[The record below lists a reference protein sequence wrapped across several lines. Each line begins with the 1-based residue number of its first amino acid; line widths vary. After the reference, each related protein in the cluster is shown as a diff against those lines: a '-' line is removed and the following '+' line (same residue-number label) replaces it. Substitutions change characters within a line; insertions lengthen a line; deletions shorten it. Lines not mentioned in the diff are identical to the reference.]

1 VLVFICDLWF
11 YPQLMIYKFVI
22 YKMEKEQAFEM
33 VAKIIHDRG
42 VELIVGGNPAF
53 ETEFVLFYIESTMHQ
68 WGYKNPKVAAYCDAI
83 KAENDNFRAMGI
95 C

>member
-1 VLVFICDLWF
+1 MLLNHKLDVIKTQNIICDKS
-11 YPQLMIYKFVI
+11 YMT
-22 YKMEKEQAFEM
+22 KEQAFEI
-33 VAKIIHDRG
+33 VAKIVHDRG

-53 ETEFVLFYIESTMHQ
+53 ETEFVLFYIESTMLA

>member
-1 VLVFICDLWF
+1 MKLH
-11 YPQLMIYKFVI
+11 
-22 YKMEKEQAFEM
+22 MEKEQAFET

-53 ETEFVLFYIESTMHQ
+53 ETEFVLFYIESTMIQ
-68 WGYKNPKVAAYCDAI
+68 WGYKNPHVAAYCDAI
-83 KAENDNFRAMGI
+83 KAENDKFREMGI

>member
-1 VLVFICDLWF
+1 
-11 YPQLMIYKFVI
+11 
-22 YKMEKEQAFEM
+22 
-33 VAKIIHDRG
+33 

-53 ETEFVLFYIESTMHQ
+53 ETEFVLFHIESTMHQ

>member
-1 VLVFICDLWF
+1 MLLNHKLDVIKTQNIICDKS
-11 YPQLMIYKFVI
+11 YMT
-22 YKMEKEQAFEM
+22 KEQAFEI
-33 VAKIIHDRG
+33 VAKIVHDRG
-42 VELIVGGNPAF
+42 VELIIGGNPAF
-53 ETEFVLFYIESTMHQ
+53 ETEFVLFYIESTMLA

>member
-1 VLVFICDLWF
+1 
-11 YPQLMIYKFVI
+11 
-22 YKMEKEQAFEM
+22 MEKEQAFEI

-53 ETEFVLFYIESTMHQ
+53 ETESVLFYIESTMIK
-68 WGYKNPKVAAYCDAI
+68 WGFKNPKVAAYCDSI

>member
-1 VLVFICDLWF
+1 
-11 YPQLMIYKFVI
+11 
-22 YKMEKEQAFEM
+22 MEKEQAFEI
-33 VAKIIHDRG
+33 VAKIIYDRG

-53 ETEFVLFYIESTMHQ
+53 ETELVLFYIESTMIQ
-68 WGYKNPKVAAYCDAI
+68 WGFKNPKVSAYCDVI

>member
-1 VLVFICDLWF
+1 
-11 YPQLMIYKFVI
+11 M
-22 YKMEKEQAFEM
+22 
-33 VAKIIHDRG
+33 
-42 VELIVGGNPAF
+42 GGNPAF
-53 ETEFVLFYIESTMHQ
+53 ETEFVLFYIESTMLA

>member
-1 VLVFICDLWF
+1 MLVFICDLWF

>member
-1 VLVFICDLWF
+1 MLLNHKLDVIKPQNIICDKS
-11 YPQLMIYKFVI
+11 YMD
-22 YKMEKEQAFEM
+22 KEQAFEI
-33 VAKIIHDRG
+33 VAKIVHDRG

-53 ETEFVLFYIESTMHQ
+53 ETEFVLFYIESTMLA

>member
-1 VLVFICDLWF
+1 MNAE
-11 YPQLMIYKFVI
+11 QN
-22 YKMEKEQAFEM
+22 KEQAFEV

-53 ETEFVLFYIESTMHQ
+53 ETEFVLFHIEATMHQ

>member
-1 VLVFICDLWF
+1 MNTE
-11 YPQLMIYKFVI
+11 QN
-22 YKMEKEQAFEM
+22 KEQAFEI

-42 VELIVGGNPAF
+42 VELIIGGNPAF
-53 ETEFVLFYIESTMHQ
+53 ETEFVLFYIESTMIQ
-68 WGYKNPKVAAYCDAI
+68 WGFKNPKVAAYCDAI

>member
-1 VLVFICDLWF
+1 
-11 YPQLMIYKFVI
+11 MSA
-22 YKMEKEQAFEM
+22 EQAFEV

-53 ETEFVLFYIESTMHQ
+53 ETESVLFYIEATMIA
-68 WGYKNPKVAAYCDAI
+68 WGFKNPKVAAYCDAI
-83 KAENDNFRAMGI
+83 KAENDNFRSMGI

>member
-1 VLVFICDLWF
+1 MLLNHKLDVIKTQNIICDKS
-11 YPQLMIYKFVI
+11 YMT
-22 YKMEKEQAFEM
+22 KEQAFEI
-33 VAKIIHDRG
+33 VADIVHDRG

-53 ETEFVLFYIESTMHQ
+53 ETEFVLFYIESTMLA

>member
-1 VLVFICDLWF
+1 
-11 YPQLMIYKFVI
+11 MST
-22 YKMEKEQAFEM
+22 EQAFEV